1 MSRRSLLVRFAGVV
15 VGIVAVALAA
25 ATIDNPVEP
34 GGTGG
39 AGGGEGTGIP
49 PRTEEPPVEGGGV
62 EIPAFLEYL
71 FIALLIVAALA
82 LAWYLISHRR
92 DAVKLIAIA
101 LGVGLVILALV
112 YLFMQLDP
120 STALNQSPPEMGEMN
135 ETPSGGGE
143 PGEGD
148 GTDETVPRPLVT
160 LLVALMVVTSIFV
173 GALVVSRR
181 DSDSIVGSESAI
193 ETDPDDDNAAA
204 VAAAAG
210 RAAER
215 IEASGDDD
223 VDNAVYRAWRDMT
236 RLLEVDRPETSTP
249 REFAEAAIDAGLAR
263 DDVDELTRLFEDTR
277 YGHAETT
284 DEMETHA
291 VSVLRRIE
299 DEYAAEHEGENG
311 GEGDATNPTD
321 GDERPWG
328 GR

>member
-1 MSRRSLLVRFAGVV
+1 MSRRSLLVRVAGVV

-39 AGGGEGTGIP
+39 VGGGEGSGRPTTTEQP
-49 PRTEEPPVEGGGV
+49 PAEGGGV

-71 FIALLIVAALA
+71 AVAFLVVVALA

-101 LGVGLVILALV
+101 LGVGLVVLALV

-120 STALNQSPPEMGEMN
+120 GSVMNQTEMGEMN
-135 ETPSGGGE
+135 ETPSGGGGGE

-148 GTDETVPRPLVT
+148 GTDDPVPRSLMT
-160 LLVALMVVTSIFV
+160 LLVALLVVTSIFV

-181 DSDSIVGSESAI
+181 DSDSVAGSESAI
-193 ETDPDDDNAAA
+193 ETDRDDDNAAA

-215 IEASGDDD
+215 IESSGDDD

-249 REFAEAAIDAGLAR
+249 REFAGAAIDAGLAR
-263 DDVDELTRLFEDTR
+263 EDVDELTRLFEDTR

-284 DEMETHA
+284 EEMETRA

-299 DEYAAEHEGENG
+299 DEYAEHEDENG
-311 GEGDATNPTD
+311 GESDAPNPTD
-321 GDERPWG
+321 GNERPWG

>member
-1 MSRRSLLVRFAGVV
+1 MSRRSLLVRIAGVV

-39 AGGGEGTGIP
+39 VGGGEGSGQP
-49 PRTEEPPVEGGGV
+49 PATEQPMVDGGGGV

-71 FIALLIVAALA
+71 IVALLVVVALA
-82 LAWYLISHRR
+82 VAWYLISHRR
-92 DAVKLIAIA
+92 DAVKLIAIF
-101 LGVGLVILALV
+101 LGVGLVILAIV

-120 STALNQSPPEMGEMN
+120 GSAINQSPPEMGEMN
-135 ETPSGGGE
+135 ETPGGGE

-148 GTDETVPRPLVT
+148 GTTDSVPRPLLT
-160 LLVALMVVTSIFV
+160 LFVALLVVTSIFV
-173 GALVVSRR
+173 GALVVSSR
-181 DSDSIVGSESAI
+181 DSDSVPGSTI
-193 ETDPDDDNAAA
+193 ETEPNDDDNAAA

-215 IEASGDDD
+215 IESSGDED
-223 VDNAVYRAWRDMT
+223 VDNEVYRAWRDMT

-249 REFAEAAIDAGLAR
+249 REFADAATDAGLAR
-263 DDVDELTRLFEDTR
+263 EDVDELTRLFEDTR

-284 DEMETHA
+284 DEMESRA

-299 DEYAAEHEGENG
+299 DEYALEN
-311 GEGDATNPTD
+311 EGDEAD
-321 GDERPWG
+321 ASERSESSERTWG

>member
-1 MSRRSLLVRFAGVV
+1 MSRRSLLVRVAGVV

-39 AGGGEGTGIP
+39 AGGGEGSGLP
-49 PRTEEPPVEGGGV
+49 PTTEQPPAEGGGF

-71 FIALLIVAALA
+71 VIALLIVAALA

-92 DAVKLIAIA
+92 DAVKLIAVA

-112 YLFMQLDP
+112 YLFMQLEP
-120 STALNQSPPEMGEMN
+120 SSMMNQSEMGEMN

-148 GTDETVPRPLVT
+148 GTDNPVPRSLMT
-160 LLVALMVVTSIFV
+160 LLVALLVVTSIFV

-181 DSDSIVGSESAI
+181 DSDSVAGSESAI
-193 ETDPDDDNAAA
+193 ETDRDDDNAAA

-215 IEASGDDD
+215 IESSGDDD

-263 DDVDELTRLFEDTR
+263 EDVDELTRLFEDTR

-284 DEMETHA
+284 EEMETRA

-299 DEYAAEHEGENG
+299 DEYAEQGDEDG
-311 GEGDATNPTD
+311 GEGDAPNPTE
-321 GDERPWG
+321 GNERPRG